1 MSGGLASARELL
13 RGIVASPPVRWV
25 RRHKRAL
32 AIAVLVLV
40 AAFITAYIA
49 LRPQII
55 GEVLAVG
62 PVALGWLCALY
73 ALVIV
78 THWVILVLTVRWCAG
93 RISGSEGLLLTVYST
108 VANFFGPLQSGPG
121 VRAAYLKAKAG
132 VRLRDFTMATIVYYL
147 AFGAVN
153 VSLLFTRIFPWLT
166 VLGLVATVGLIAVA
180 AWRVGAGRRFATVL
194 IAAVTAVQALL
205 MAAVYHVELNAV
217 AGPGADALQSLV
229 YSASANLSLFV
240 SITPGAIG
248 FREAFLGF
256 AQSLHGVGFDM
267 IVAAGIV
274 DRAFY
279 VLFLGALFLLS
290 SLLNLRSMF
299 APPAADSDGGEE
311 DAETAPDRPS

>member
-1 MSGGLASARELL
+1 MKDLLARARDVLSRLAASA
-13 RGIVASPPVRWV
+13 PVRWV
-25 RRHKRAL
+25 GRHKRAL
-32 AIAVLVLV
+32 AIAVLIAV
-40 AAFITAYIA
+40 AVFIAIYVA
-49 LRPQII
+49 VRPEII

-62 PVALGWLCALY
+62 PVALAWLTGLY
-73 ALVIV
+73 TLIIV
-78 THWVILVLTVRWCAG
+78 THWLVLVLTVRWCEARIGG
-93 RISGSEGLLLTVYST
+93 REGLLLTVYST

-121 VRAAYLKAKAG
+121 VRAAYLKAKVG

-153 VSLLFTRIFPWLT
+153 VSLLFTRTLPWLT
-166 VLGLVATVGLIAVA
+166 VLGLVATVALVGVVAWRAGAGKRMATWLIA
-180 AWRVGAGRRFATVL
+180 G
-194 IAAVTAVQALL
+194 VTTVQALL

-256 AQSLHGVGFDM
+256 AQSLHGVGFDA

-279 VLFLGALFLLS
+279 VLFLGVLFLLS
-290 SLLNLRSMF
+290 SLLNLRAMF
-299 APPAADSDGGEE
+299 SAPAERSDVGEGG
-311 DAETAPDRPS
+311 AEGAGDVRA